1 MFIER
6 LALTN
11 YRNYEKLD
19 LSFSSKINV
28 LIGENAQGKT
38 NIMEAI
44 YVLSMAKS
52 HRTSNDRELIRWD
65 QEYGKIEGDVQRKYG
80 RLPLELII
88 SKKGKRA
95 RVNHLEQNRLSLY
108 IGQLNVVMFAP
119 EDLNLVKG
127 SPSVRRRFLD
137 MEIGQISPVYLHDLL
152 TFQKVLKQRNAIL
165 KENRGK
171 LNYKDVMFDVYT
183 EQYIQVAIQIIR
195 KRFYF
200 MELLQKWAEP
210 IHKGISRGMETLKVS
225 YGTLKGLDSGQ
236 TKEEM
241 ETVLEERLLEMRS
254 RELERGLT
262 LIGPHRDDLHF
273 YVNGYDIQTFGSQ
286 GQQRTT
292 ALSLKL
298 AEIELVK
305 QEVGEAPVLLL
316 DDVLSELD
324 DYRQSHL
331 LNTIQGEVQTFVTT
345 TNIAGIDHETIRQ
358 ADIFDVT
365 AGTVKKEESDE
376 REG

>member
-1 MFIER
+1 MYIER
-6 LALTN
+6 LELTN
-11 YRNYEKLD
+11 YRNYASLD
-19 LSFSSKINV
+19 LSFSPQINV

-38 NIMEAI
+38 NIMESI

-65 QEYGKIEGDVQRKYG
+65 QEHGKIKGDIQRKYG
-80 RLPLELII
+80 KIPLELAI
-88 SKKGKRA
+88 SKKGKKA

-127 SPSVRRRFLD
+127 SPQVRRRFLD

-165 KENRGK
+165 KDNRGK
-171 LNYKDVMFDVYT
+171 LDFTDVMFDIYT
-183 EQYIQVAIQIIR
+183 EQYIQVAVQIIR

-200 MELLQKWAEP
+200 MDLLQKWADP
-210 IHKGISRGMETLKVS
+210 IHQGISRGMESLEVS
-225 YGTLKGLDSGQ
+225 YGTLKELESGQ
-236 TKEEM
+236 TVEQMEE
-241 ETVLEERLLEMRS
+241 VLTKRLHEVRK
-254 RELERGLT
+254 RELERGMT
-262 LIGPHRDDLHF
+262 LVGPHRDDLHF
-273 YVNGYDIQTFGSQ
+273 FVNGYDIQTYGSQ

-331 LNTIQGEVQTFVTT
+331 LNTIQGQVQTFVTT
-345 TNIAGIDHETIRQ
+345 TNIAGIDHDTIRQ
-358 ADIFDVT
+358 AEIFEVS
-365 AGTVKKEESDE
+365 AGKATRKT
-376 REG
+376 

>member
-1 MFIER
+1 MYIER
-6 LALTN
+6 LALTD
-11 YRNYEKLD
+11 YRNYESLD
-19 LSFSSKINV
+19 LSFSPQINV

-52 HRTSNDRELIRWD
+52 HRTSIDRELIRWD
-65 QEYGKIEGDVQRKYG
+65 QDYGKIEGDIQRKYG

-88 SKKGKRA
+88 SKKGKKA
-95 RVNHLEQNRLSLY
+95 RVNHLEQKRLSLY
-108 IGQLNVVMFAP
+108 VGQLNVVMFAP

-127 SPSVRRRFLD
+127 SPQVRRRFLD

-165 KENRGK
+165 KDNRGK
-171 LNYKDVMFDVYT
+171 LDFNDVMFDIYT
-183 EQYIQVAIQIIR
+183 EQYIQVAVQIIR

-200 MELLQKWAEP
+200 MELLQKWADP
-210 IHKGISRGMETLKVS
+210 IHKGISRGLETLQVS
-225 YGTLKGLDSGQ
+225 YGTLKELDSGQ
-236 TKEEM
+236 TAEQM
-241 ETVLEERLLEMRS
+241 ESILGQRLLEVRR
-254 RELERGLT
+254 RELERGMT

-273 YVNGYDIQTFGSQ
+273 YVNGYDIQTYGSQ

-331 LNTIQGEVQTFVTT
+331 LNTIQGEVQTIVTT

-358 ADIFDVT
+358 ADIFEVAAGEVT
-365 AGTVKKEESDE
+365 KKEN
-376 REG
+376 